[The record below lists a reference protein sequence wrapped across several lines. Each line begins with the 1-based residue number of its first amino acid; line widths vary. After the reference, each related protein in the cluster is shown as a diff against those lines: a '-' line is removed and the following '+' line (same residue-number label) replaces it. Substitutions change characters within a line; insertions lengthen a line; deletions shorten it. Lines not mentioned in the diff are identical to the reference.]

1 MNFDLF
7 SHKDLY
13 LWFRAN
19 IDQSNGS
26 QNPAHFIKVNHTLMA
41 AQVQNKFWFTTV
53 LKWSVFYAD
62 HKPYF
67 TLESCYIRKQ

>member
-41 AQVQNKFWFTTV
+41 AQVQNKF
-53 LKWSVFYAD
+53 
-62 HKPYF
+62 
-67 TLESCYIRKQ
+67 